1 MSGSGRVC
9 GTSCPASPAGAR
21 ECPSSPMAL
30 SSAAR
35 ALLRTT
41 SGGSMDTGSSESG
54 AERMRDV
61 RRAFVF
67 HVLLCQWV
75 DQHLV
80 HFAPCRSVHGAFAD
94 GLRLHAL
101 ACLLTGAPRDTAAP
115 CPQPQTRAERVR
127 NIAAA
132 LHVVEAFLQT
142 PLDGFQP
149 ELVADG
155 NADMVVAILSV
166 LVIEFDAASD
176 LAVIASQNPLNTL
189 KKVVGGK
196 RLSIHV
202 APSRRT
208 EQRTTDAAPL
218 VPGSEMC
225 TTDPQ
230 ILENV
235 VRAEHKRRSN
245 AFTRSNVPTT
255 QLARSLAASTPSAAA
270 SPQPSSGGAGTA
282 VAAAAAAGRGARTGM
297 SYSDS
302 EDAQH
307 SASDDSDD
315 DDDGD
320 DEEKKH
326 KHHRHTHKHEKK
338 QRTRTPVSLTFTPV
352 KTPESQQQQ
361 QQQQQRQQE
370 EEEEEHNPAAL
381 KPKAFQLAAT
391 APVQRQPRLG
401 QLQPRLGQ
409 PCITGSGSGNSGRL
423 LSRPLVR
430 QDNAK
435 NLGGL
440 LNRSPAAQKPF
451 AMARKVVQKRR
462 NDSAKGLYAI
472 PADFA
477 PHAAEAIDYNI
488 SCNAFTAIPDELL
501 ASTTLESLDIS
512 ANRIRVLPPLVDA
525 AGEHVAFTALATL
538 RLSLNKLKS
547 VPPEVFA
554 LPQLQEISLHHC
566 GLDEIVFPEEG
577 TLAESCL
584 RVIDLESNS
593 LAVLPS
599 VASFPRLFSLKVS
612 FNHLTALPPL
622 DAQTRLAELS
632 AVGNQIARVPL
643 LPASLTSVDLSDN
656 QIAALE
662 EAPMFA
668 EGAPAFKLT
677 TLRLQKNQIR
687 ALPPR
692 FFDKMPGLVMADLS
706 ENELH
711 EIPRLCSDTLESLY
725 LGGNHL
731 TEMPVAL
738 NDLPALA
745 VLDLSRNDIVQLP
758 PLDETHGLR
767 TLFLSFNPLREAPR
781 TVPTRVKE
789 LHLAGCRLTAVP
801 PYHLRS
807 PEIVVLH
814 SNQLESLDVAGL
826 CSDTAQLRLL
836 DVSLNC
842 LTKDLRS
849 GLAGSVSPEVEIRDQ
864 HQQGQ
869 AGERGQQQRVGVADM
884 VGRRPQMEDFV
895 AVADDVRGDGTHA
908 LQFYGLFDG
917 HGGREVA
924 KQGGEFVQQYI
935 SEHSGALSDPVACEQ
950 TLVAALVQANKLF
963 PVTPL
968 DQCQGS
974 TALLA
979 VVVGETRLHIANIG
993 DSRAVLFSRGRVTRV
1008 SLDHKPLDPAEY
1020 QRILNVSGWVSPDG
1034 RIMGVLSVARALGDK
1049 ALFPF
1054 VSSQPFTAA
1063 FELEALADGAAPGEQ
1078 FLVLACDGVW
1088 DVVSD
1093 SQACTVVRES
1103 LQQHGGNTAV
1113 AAAALR
1119 DWAYIN
1125 GSNDN
1130 ISVIVVSLPGHL

>member
-1 MSGSGRVC
+1 
-9 GTSCPASPAGAR
+9 
-21 ECPSSPMAL
+21 MAL

-35 ALLRTT
+35 ALLRTSSSGSTT
-41 SGGSMDTGSSESG
+41 SSSDDAGSDGSDRASG
-54 AERMRDV
+54 AERMKDV

-75 DQHLV
+75 DQHLL

-101 ACLLTGAPRDTAAP
+101 ACVLTGAPADTRAP
-115 CPQPQTRAERVR
+115 CPQPQTRADRVR
-127 NIAAA
+127 NIAEACR
-132 LHVVEAFLQT
+132 VVEAFLQT
-142 PLDGFQP
+142 PLAGFDP
-149 ELVADG
+149 ERVADG
-155 NADMVVAILSV
+155 SADMVVALLSV
-166 LVIEFDAASD
+166 FVIEFDAASD
-176 LAVIASQNPLNTL
+176 LALIASQNPLNTL
-189 KKVVGGK
+189 KKVVNGK

-202 APSRRT
+202 APRRRAD
-208 EQRTTDAAPL
+208 QRTTAAAPL

-245 AFTRSNVPTT
+245 AFTRSGVPTT
-255 QLARSLAASTPSAAA
+255 QLALARAAGGAGAAGADVPPTSAT
-270 SPQPSSGGAGTA
+270 PQPSS
-282 VAAAAAAGRGARTGM
+282 TGKDDGDNND
-297 SYSDS
+297 SDNDSDS
-302 EDAQH
+302 D
-307 SASDDSDD
+307 SDSDSDD
-315 DDDGD
+315 EDDD
-320 DEEKKH
+320 KKH
-326 KHHRHTHKHEKK
+326 HKHHKHEKK
-338 QRTRTPVSLTFTPV
+338 PKAPMSLTFTPV
-352 KTPESQQQQ
+352 KTSEPH
-361 QQQQQRQQE
+361 RE
-370 EEEEEHNPAAL
+370 EGGALVAAARP
-381 KPKAFQLAAT
+381 KPVQLSAT
-391 APVQRQPRLG
+391 APAERQPRLG

-409 PCITGSGSGNSGRL
+409 PCVTGSGSGNSGRL
-423 LSRPLVR
+423 LARPLVR

-440 LNRSPAAQKPF
+440 LTRSPGAPTPF
-451 AMARKVVQKRR
+451 GLGRKVVQRRR

-477 PHAAEAIDYNI
+477 PHAAAAIEYNL
-488 SCNAFTAIPDELL
+488 SCNAFTAVPDELL

-512 ANRIRVLPPLVDA
+512 ANRIRALPPLVDA
-525 AGEHVAFTALATL
+525 AGAYVAFTALATL
-538 RLSLNKLKS
+538 RLSLNRLKS
-547 VPPEVFA
+547 VPPEVFG
-554 LPQLQEISLHHC
+554 LPQLQEIALHHC
-566 GLDEIVFPEEG
+566 GLDAIAFPAAG
-577 TLAESCL
+577 TLADSCL
-584 RVIDLESNS
+584 RVIDLDSNS

-599 VASFPRLFSLKVS
+599 VAAFPRLFALKVS
-612 FNHLTALPPL
+612 FNHLTELPPL
-622 DAQTRLAELS
+622 DAQTRLTEL
-632 AVGNQIARVPL
+632 AAAGNRIARLPR
-643 LPASLTSVDLSDN
+643 LPASLVSVDLSDN
-656 QIAALE
+656 RIAAVE
-662 EAPMFA
+662 EAPLFA
-668 EGAPAFKLT
+668 EGAPVFRLT
-677 TLRLQKNQIR
+677 TLRLQKNRIR

-692 FFDKMPGLVMADLS
+692 FFEQMPGLVLADLS
-706 ENELH
+706 ENELR

-731 TEMPVAL
+731 AAMPVAL
-738 NDLPALA
+738 SDLPALA
-745 VLDLSRNDIVQLP
+745 VLDLSRNDIAQLP

-767 TLFLSFNPLREAPR
+767 TLFLSFNPLKAAPS
-781 TVPTRVKE
+781 TVPTRIKE
-789 LHLAGCRLTAVP
+789 LHMAGCGLAAVP
-801 PYHLRS
+801 PYHLRA
-807 PEIVVLH
+807 PEILVLH
-814 SNQLESLDVAGL
+814 SNRLASLDVAGL

-842 LTKDLRS
+842 LAQDVRAALGS
-849 GLAGSVSPEVEIRDQ
+849 AAPGLDVRDEHQQQQQQ
-864 HQQGQ
+864 HQQETGVC
-869 AGERGQQQRVGVADM
+869 APRVGVADM
-884 VGRRPQMEDFV
+884 VGRRPQMEDYDV
-895 AVADDVRGDGTHA
+895 VADDVRGDGTHSV
-908 LQFYGLFDG
+908 QFYGLFDG

-924 KQGGEFVQQYI
+924 RQGGEFVQQYVC
-935 SEHSGALSDPVACEQ
+935 EHADALADPAACEQ
-950 TLVAALVQANKLF
+950 TLVAALVQANRLF

-979 VVVGETRLHIANIG
+979 VVVGARRLHVANIG
-993 DSRAVLFSRGRVTRV
+993 DSRAVLYSRGRAARV

-1020 QRILNVSGWVSPDG
+1020 PRILNVSGWVSPDG

-1063 FELEALADGAAPGEQ
+1063 YELETLPEGAPPGEQ

-1093 SQACTVVRES
+1093 DQACTVVRES
-1103 LQQHGGNTAV
+1103 LQQHGGNSTV